1 MASTKISISMH
12 RLLGMLKANEDI
24 IAKANEKTFVHLYG
38 KSQGKVS
45 GVPVREV
52 DKEIKAEYQSV
63 RKLIKNNNI
72 LRAARALSNAK
83 TTVTISGR
91 EYTVAD
97 AIARK
102 QNLESEKNLLN
113 TLVQQYAHVRRAYDI
128 ESDNLKESTSK
139 YIASLLT
146 DKSTVSADKI
156 AQLEKDY
163 RELHEKEILDPIG
176 IAAEIKKLEKEIKDF
191 ETEVD
196 YILSDSNASTLVEV
210 DLDE

>member
-1 MASTKISISMH
+1 MAVIKISMH

-24 IAKANEKTFVHLYG
+24 INKANEKTFVHLYV
-38 KSQGKVS
+38 KSQGKVA
-45 GVPVREV
+45 GVSAREV
-52 DKEIKAEYQSV
+52 DKEIKSEYQSV

-72 LRAARALSNAK
+72 LRAARALSNAQ
-83 TTVTISGR
+83 TVVTISGK

-102 QNLESEKNLLN
+102 QNLDSEKNLLN
-113 TLVQQYAHVRRAYDI
+113 ALFTQYSYVRREYDI
-128 ESDNLKESTSK
+128 ERDKLKEATSR

-146 DKSTVSADKI
+146 DKSVVSADKI

-176 IAAEIKKLEKEIKDF
+176 IAEEIKKLEKEIKDF

-196 YILSDSNASTLVEV
+196 YVLSDSNASTIVEV

>member
-1 MASTKISISMH
+1 MAVIKISMH

-24 IAKANEKTFVHLYG
+24 INKANEKTFVHLYV
-38 KSQGKVS
+38 KSQGKVA
-45 GVPVREV
+45 GVAAREV
-52 DKEIKAEYQSV
+52 DKDIKAEYQSV

-72 LRAARALSNAK
+72 LRAARALSNAQ
-83 TTVTISGR
+83 TVVTISGQ

-102 QNLESEKNLLN
+102 QNLDFEKNLLN
-113 TLVQQYAHVRRAYDI
+113 TLINQYSNVRRYYDN
-128 ESDNLKESTSK
+128 ERDSLKESTSR
-139 YIASLLT
+139 YIAGLLT
-146 DKSTVSADKI
+146 DKSVVSADKI

-176 IAAEIKKLEKEIKDF
+176 IAEEIKKLEKEIKDF

-196 YILSDSNASTLVEV
+196 YVLSDSNASTLVEV

>member
-1 MASTKISISMH
+1 MAAVKMSMH

-24 IAKANEKTFVHLYG
+24 INKGNSKKFVHLYV
-38 KSQGKVS
+38 KSQSKVA
-45 GVPVREV
+45 GVPAKEV
-52 DKEIKAEYQSV
+52 DKEIKADYQSI

-72 LRAARALSNAK
+72 LRCARALSNAA
-83 TTVTISGR
+83 TAVSISGV

-102 QNLESEKNLLN
+102 QSLHFEKELLK
-113 TLVQQYAHVRRAYDI
+113 TLVEQYAAVRRSYDI
-128 ESDNLKESTSK
+128 ERDNLKEATSK
-139 YIASLLT
+139 YIAGLIN
-146 DKSTVSADKI
+146 DKSVVSAEKI

-176 IAAEIKKLEKEIKDF
+176 IAEEIKKLEKSIKDF

-196 YILSDSNASTLVEV
+196 YVLSDSNASTFVEIE
-210 DLDE
+210 LDE

>member
-1 MASTKISISMH
+1 MASIKISMH

-24 IAKANEKTFVHLYG
+24 INKANGKKFVHLYV
-38 KSQGKVS
+38 KSQGKVA
-45 GVPVREV
+45 GVSAREV

-72 LRAARALSNAK
+72 LRAARVLSNAQ
-83 TTVTISGR
+83 TVISIGGI

-102 QNLESEKNLLN
+102 QNLHFEKELLE
-113 TLVQQYAHVRRAYDI
+113 TLTAQYSAVRRDYDNARDSLT
-128 ESDNLKESTSK
+128 EATSK
-139 YIASLLT
+139 YIASLIN
-146 DKSTVSADKI
+146 DKSVVSADKI

-163 RELHEKEILDPIG
+163 RELHEREILDPIG
-176 IAAEIKKLEKEIKDF
+176 IAEEIKKLEKDIKAF

-196 YILSDSNASTLVEV
+196 YVLSDSNASAFVEV
-210 DLDE
+210 DLD